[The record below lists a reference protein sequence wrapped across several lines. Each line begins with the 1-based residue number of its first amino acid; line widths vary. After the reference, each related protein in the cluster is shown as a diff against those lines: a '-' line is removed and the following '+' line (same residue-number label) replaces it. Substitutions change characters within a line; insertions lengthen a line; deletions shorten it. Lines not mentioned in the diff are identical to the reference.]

1 MSRPSVTPIG
11 AATSVKEFALEVA
24 TGSCRQNSM
33 RKFDRPS
40 SAPGLRRK
48 AKRRKAKYRKLQLAK
63 TDSASLL
70 RPGNAPLL
78 RSSDDCGSA
87 PDVAAEAK
95 IDSASLL
102 RPGSAPLL
110 RSTAKYAP
118 VKLQPEVA
126 ADAKTDSASSHRPG
140 NAPLLRSKAKYAPAK
155 LQPEVA
161 AEAKTDS
168 ASLLHLGSATRRRSK
183 AKYAPV
189 KLQPIPKAQGLVN
202 VRKKVKEE
210 RRAASIEQVK
220 AELDRLASVLE
231 EFKT

>member
-1 MSRPSVTPIG
+1 MLIFMSRPPIG
-11 AATSVKEFALEVA
+11 AATSVSAATSVKEFALEVA

-126 ADAKTDSASSHRPG
+126 A
-140 NAPLLRSKAKYAPAK
+140 
-155 LQPEVA
+155 
-161 AEAKTDS
+161 EAKTDS

-220 AELDRLASVLE
+220 AELDRLEDRQKRAKAARLMEEYARGKYRESVLE